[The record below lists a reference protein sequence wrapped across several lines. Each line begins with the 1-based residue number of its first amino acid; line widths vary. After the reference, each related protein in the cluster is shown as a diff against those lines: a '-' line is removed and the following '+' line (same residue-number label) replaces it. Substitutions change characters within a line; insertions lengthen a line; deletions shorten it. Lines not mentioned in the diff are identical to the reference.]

1 MCEWTYM
8 LKEMKQS
15 LHQRIKPHI
24 LYENTLH
31 VIRANE
37 IFIKKLK
44 IPAFDSVIH
53 NKMLITEFRSYS
65 NVADG
70 HIMYVLWSFTTAIL
84 LQYAL
89 LIN

>member
-1 MCEWTYM
+1 M

-15 LHQRIKPHI
+15 LHERIKPHI

-37 IFIKKLK
+37 IFMIKKIK
-44 IPAFDSVIH
+44 NKKTAFDSVIH

-70 HIMYVLWSFTTAIL
+70 HIMYVLCSFTTAVL
-84 LQYAL
+84 LH
-89 LIN
+89 

>member
-1 MCEWTYM
+1 M

-15 LHQRIKPHI
+15 LHERIKPHI

-37 IFIKKLK
+37 IFMIKK
-44 IPAFDSVIH
+44 IAFDSVIH

-70 HIMYVLWSFTTAIL
+70 HIMYVLCSFTTAVL
-84 LQYAL
+84 LH
-89 LIN
+89 